1 MCLGHLN
8 LMDAV
13 AQELLLAANEY
24 FLNED
29 SEKQAVPEL
38 LGHIVGNILH
48 MFISLINI
56 LK

>member
-1 MCLGHLN
+1 
-8 LMDAV
+8 MDAV